1 MTTETDSHSTMMHS
15 TLDARPLAEV
25 DPQIYQAIQQEKLR
39 QQTHIELIAS
49 ENFTLPAII
58 ESTGSVLTNK
68 YAEGYPAKRYYG
80 GCEHVDV
87 AESLAIERAKRLF
100 GAEHANVQPHSG
112 SQANTA
118 VYFAMLQPGDKILT
132 MSLQDGGHLTH
143 GHPKNCSG
151 MLYEVIN
158 YGVDPQSG
166 LIDYDSIEELATRE
180 KPKLITVG
188 ASAYSR
194 TIDFERMGKIA
205 QANGALLLADIAH
218 IAGLVA
224 AGLHPSPVPHADFVT
239 TTTHKTLRGP
249 RGGLILCKEEHA
261 KAIDSAVF
269 PGNQGGPLM
278 HVIAAKATCFQ
289 EAAKPDF
296 VEYQKQVQTNAN
308 ALAQALTSRGF
319 HIVSGGTDNHL
330 LLLDLR
336 PSHPEMTGK
345 EAQLALEGAN
355 LTLNRNTVPGETRS
369 PFQTSGLRIGSP
381 AVTSRGMKEDEMLVI
396 AEIID
401 AILQAPEDMNN
412 LNVQKQKSLDLC
424 SRFPLPY

>member
-1 MTTETDSHSTMMHS
+1 MSTTAVAEP
-15 TLDARPLAEV
+15 TLTKALDDRPLAEL
-25 DPQIYQAIQQEKLR
+25 DPAIHAVLEDEKQR
-39 QQTHIELIAS
+39 QSTHIELIAS

-58 ESTGSVLTNK
+58 ETTGSVLTNK

-87 AESLAIERAKRLF
+87 AESLAIERAKTLF
-100 GAEHANVQPHSG
+100 GAEYANVQPHSG

-151 MLYEVIN
+151 MLYNVIN
-158 YGVDPQSG
+158 YGVNPETG
-166 LIDYDSIEELATRE
+166 YIDYDEIERLAESE

-188 ASAYSR
+188 ASAYPR
-194 TIDFERMGKIA
+194 TINFERMGAIA
-205 QANGALLLADIAH
+205 KANGALLLADIAH

-249 RGGLILCKEEHA
+249 RGGLILCKEEYG

-278 HVIAAKATCFQ
+278 HVIAGKAVCFG
-289 EAAKPDF
+289 EAAKEDF
-296 VEYQKQVQTNAN
+296 KHYQQQVKDNSKC
-308 ALAQALTSRGF
+308 LAESLITKGF
-319 HIVSGGTDNHL
+319 HLVSGGSDNHL
-330 LLLDLR
+330 MLLDLR
-336 PSHPEMTGK
+336 PSHPDLTGK
-345 EAQLALEGAN
+345 QGQLALEKAN
-355 LTLNRNTVPGETRS
+355 VTLNRNTVPGETRS
-369 PFQTSGLRIGSP
+369 PFQTSGLRIGTP
-381 AVTSRGMKEDEMLVI
+381 AVTSRGMQEDSMTEI
-396 AEIID
+396 ASII
-401 AILQAPEDMNN
+401 ATVLEDIENESSIEEA
-412 LNVQKQKSLDLC
+412 KQKALALC
-424 SRFPLPY
+424 ANFPLPY

>member
-1 MTTETDSHSTMMHS
+1 MISESTATLSPTFLDS
-15 TLDARPLAEV
+15 RPLAEI
-25 DPQIYQAIQQEKLR
+25 DPAIHQAIEAEKVR
-39 QQTHIELIAS
+39 QSTHIELIAS
-49 ENFTLPAII
+49 ENFTLPSII
-58 ESTGSVLTNK
+58 EVTGSVLTNK
-68 YAEGYPAKRYYG
+68 YAEGYPGKRYYG

-87 AESLAIERAKRLF
+87 AENLAIERAKQIF

-158 YGVDPQSG
+158 YGVDPDSG
-166 LIDYDSIEELATRE
+166 YINYDEIEALAAKE

-188 ASAYSR
+188 ASAYPR

-205 QANGALLLADIAH
+205 KANGALLLADIAH

-224 AGLHPSPVPHADFVT
+224 CGIHPSPVPHADFVT

-278 HVIAAKATCFQ
+278 HVIAAKALCFA
-289 EAAKPDF
+289 EAGKPEF
-296 VEYQKQVQTNAN
+296 KTYQKQVVAN
-308 ALAQALTSRGF
+308 SKALAEALTGHGF
-319 HIVSGGTDNHL
+319 HLVSGGSDNHL
-330 LLLDLR
+330 MLVDLR
-336 PSHPEMTGK
+336 PSHPDMTGK
-345 EAQLALEGAN
+345 QAQLALEGAN
-355 LTLNRNTVPGETRS
+355 ITLNRNTVPGETRS
-369 PFQTSGLRIGSP
+369 PFQTSGIRIGTP
-381 AVTSRGMKEDEMLVI
+381 AVTSRGMRESEMQEIGSIINAVISGHENPQAI
-396 AEIID
+396 AE
-401 AILQAPEDMNN
+401 AQEKALA
-412 LNVQKQKSLDLC
+412 LC
-424 SRFPLPY
+424 HGFPLPY